1 MCLCDEVGMGGSHH
15 LSILANVLVF
25 IRSEI
30 SPAKTLN
37 MMHTIHL
44 RWSAIVPSLFT
55 LIWMLIWNKTPQR
68 ELLAKAYHSGNP
80 MVTKGG
86 AAFSQHFTTRG
97 LTENYL
103 NDQFNR
109 NLKNFLPPPPSP
121 LQPKTLKST
130 KCSRPIISRS
140 LFLHVF
146 TKDHSPPDRTR

>member
-1 MCLCDEVGMGGSHH
+1 MGGSHR

-25 IRSEI
+25 IRREI

-37 MMHTIHL
+37 KMHTIHL
-44 RWSAIVPSLFT
+44 RWSAILPSLFT

-86 AAFSQHFTTRG
+86 AAFSQHSTSRG

-109 NLKNFLPPPPSP
+109 NLNNFLPPPPLSVTAQDIEINKMFAPNNLPLSLSP
-121 LQPKTLKST
+121 
-130 KCSRPIISRS
+130 C
-140 LFLHVF
+140 FH
-146 TKDHSPPDRTR
+146 